1 MAAPVLRLTPVDFQ
15 QEMFGLT
22 GYFPFYSWEGQW
34 CIFHRGDSCPP
45 ATMYHGT
52 TLFQLWQIL
61 ESREWLPGLWL
72 GRPEGI
78 WLATTPS
85 AAIDRASANR
95 GYALTQDPPGIPN
108 GWDGPV
114 AIGFAY
120 DITQSLLHNTLKND
134 VELHVW
140 TVGGR
145 TRVPL
150 EEFPIVSLH
159 IYEPLYNRMQ
169 KLSDHWP
176 ELERGELV
184 LCGSRKGEPDFFKS
198 GHGVGWSCCRVTT
211 SPKSC
216 GWLQTGGRWRCI
228 DCDWNKMFQKGSVT
242 GER

>member
-22 GYFPFYSWEGQW
+22 GYFPFYSWEDQW

-72 GRPEGI
+72 GRPEGV

-120 DITQSLLHNTLKND
+120 DITQSLLHSTLKND

-169 KLSDHWP
+169 ELNKHWP
-176 ELERGELV
+176 DLERGETV
-184 LCGSRKGEPDFFKS
+184 MCRSRYGAPDFFKF
-198 GHGVGWSCCRVTT
+198 GHGSGWTCCRVTAY
-211 SPKSC
+211 PKSC
-216 GWLQTGGRWRCI
+216 GWLKKEGRYRCP
-228 DCDWNKMFQKGSVT
+228 DCDWNELFLKGSVT